1 MAQITK
7 LLWFVFAL
15 IYPIMITRLVLASAK
30 TPTTSLLGRLVYVQ
44 RATNGMELP
53 AYHAHIPASP
63 VPIPTFV
70 VIVSMGTF
78 SRMTEHAH
86 RLQQIFLDCFKM
98 LMETLT
104 NAVWE
109 DVLLAVIVQ
118 LALTVRMDT
127 TLIVMNVCLAAHLAK
142 LVIVGDAH
150 PAMMDTMR
158 IQLHAWLAKTN
169 A

>member
-1 MAQITK
+1 MLSCAFCWQRLWLRTAKPKTTQMLTKHPLIIRPTSTKMAQITK
-7 LLWFVFAL
+7 LLWFVFVL

-104 NAVWE
+104 NAV
-109 DVLLAVIVQ
+109 
-118 LALTVRMDT
+118 
-127 TLIVMNVCLAAHLAK
+127 
-142 LVIVGDAH
+142 
-150 PAMMDTMR
+150 
-158 IQLHAWLAKTN
+158 
-169 A
+169 